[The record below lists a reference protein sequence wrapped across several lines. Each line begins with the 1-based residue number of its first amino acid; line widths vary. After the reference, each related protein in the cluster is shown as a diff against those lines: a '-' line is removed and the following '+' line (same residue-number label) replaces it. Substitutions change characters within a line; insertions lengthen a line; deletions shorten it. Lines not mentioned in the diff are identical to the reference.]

1 MSEQVR
7 KVLNVGGGPKTTP
20 MPAIYQ
26 GWEQVYL
33 DVDPRCKPDVVCDA
47 RELTRL
53 KGGEF
58 DAVYCSQNIEHYYR
72 HDAIKVLL
80 GFVHV
85 LKADG
90 FAHVLTP
97 DIGELMRVVVEK
109 NLDIDDVLYPSP
121 AGLITVRDVI
131 YGFGQEIERSGADFF
146 AHKTG
151 FTKKSLSMLL
161 GRCGFPYVLSGSA
174 NMEVVAYGFRNPPG
188 EFARALLKLPAS

>member
-109 NLDIDDVLYPSP
+109 NLDIDDVRC
-121 AGLITVRDVI
+121 G
-131 YGFGQEIERSGADFF
+131 
-146 AHKTG
+146 TG
-151 FTKKSLSMLL
+151 FWTDQT
-161 GRCGFPYVLSGSA
+161 R
-174 NMEVVAYGFRNPPG
+174 
-188 EFARALLKLPAS
+188 